1 LRRTLPLL
9 PEALHRWFLLAKVR
23 MRIKTLNAY
32 EVHLVKRRFR
42 VKKRTAKILS
52 VILLAF
58 LARIPGVRSQH
69 GQLEDVPDREIGQ
82 TVFATL
88 PLEKEKR
95 ATVEMAVKSHNYR
108 QAEEILVGEVG
119 HQPNSYVLLTFLG
132 KVFFLDG
139 KYLDCAVAMK
149 KADKVTPL
157 KDSDRITLALS
168 YLSLN
173 HPDWARPELETLTR
187 SDPGNPFS
195 TYWLGRIDYD
205 AMQFKSAAAEFQKV
219 LELNPNF
226 MKAYDN
232 LGLTYEALGQYDDAI
247 KTYTQGNE
255 LNRKHAVPSPW
266 PPLNLGTLLVKLEKF
281 EEAEANIRE
290 SLLYDSRFPK
300 AHLQLGLV
308 LAKQKK
314 DADALRE
321 LRQAIKYDPMYAEP
335 HYVLG
340 RIYQRR
346 GDRQQ
351 ADLEWETFQ
360 RLKADQPRV
369 IPH

>member
-1 LRRTLPLL
+1 
-9 PEALHRWFLLAKVR
+9 
-23 MRIKTLNAY
+23 MRIKTLNAH
-32 EVHLVKRRFR
+32 EVQLVKRNFP
-42 VKKRTAKILS
+42 VKKRNAKILS
-52 VILLAF
+52 VILLAI
-58 LARIPGVRSQH
+58 LTRIPGVRGQH
-69 GQLEDVPDREIGQ
+69 VLLEDVPDHKIDQ

-88 PLEKEKR
+88 PLDEEKR
-95 ATVEMAVKSHNYR
+95 DGVEKAVKSRDYR
-108 QAEEILVGEVG
+108 RAEEILVEEVD
-119 HQPNSYVLLTFLG
+119 HQPKSPALLTFLG

-139 KYLDCAVAMK
+139 KYLDCAIAMK
-149 KADKVTPL
+149 KADLVTPL

-173 HPDWARPELETLTR
+173 HSDWASPELEMLTR
-187 SDPGNPFS
+187 SNPANPVS

-205 AMQFKSAAAEFQKV
+205 ALQYKAAAAKFQRA

-247 KTYTQGNE
+247 RAYTRSNE
-255 LNRKHAVPSPW
+255 LNRKQAVPSPW

-281 EEAEANIRE
+281 DEAEASIRE

-308 LAKQKK
+308 LEKQKK
-314 DADALRE
+314 DEGALRE
-321 LRQAIKYDPMYAEP
+321 LRQAIEYDPMDAEP

-351 ADLEWETFQ
+351 ADVEWETFQ
-360 RLKADQPRV
+360 KLKAYQPQV